1 MTTLERLP
9 NGLTLFFLNSTST
22 PFLTLHLNE
31 KKKFLYR
38 ISEYN
43 LVKSNQVS
51 LMQRKRL
58 YLL

>member
-31 KKKFLYR
+31 KKTIFFEV
-38 ISEYN
+38 SEYN

-51 LMQRKRL
+51 LTLRNVNT
-58 YLL
+58 